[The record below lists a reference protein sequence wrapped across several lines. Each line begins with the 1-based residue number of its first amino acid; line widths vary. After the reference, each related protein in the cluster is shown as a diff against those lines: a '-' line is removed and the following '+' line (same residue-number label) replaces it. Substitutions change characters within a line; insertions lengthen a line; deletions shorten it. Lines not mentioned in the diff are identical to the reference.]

1 MGDSVSH
8 LVVFYQQKALEKVSW
23 TKTSDAWKRR
33 GNKTSKD
40 AAIPTWGAWG
50 SKSCCWLLLSFCCT
64 FLGRQWKSF
73 SSMTQ
78 IPHKRF
84 RPPTHA
90 SNWLTTMQGNVRRIA
105 KLCSLLPA
113 RLWLSFVLHVV
124 LMVWQ
129 PLRASNVT
137 ARGLLKGYQM
147 PWLTPWISTSSL
159 RACLCARAAASPSS
173 HHLLHIFPY
182 LLLHSCTNPSLK
194 PHLASEWLFER
205 SCYIYLVTFHILHAN
220 HALLPSAHQLPAPPL
235 AAQECCCYRE
245 VLRLILHPYRT
256 PTAWQEPTRKHII
269 FMILLQLKRLSLCH
283 FLELQ
288 NQVCF

>member
-1 MGDSVSH
+1 M
-8 LVVFYQQKALEKVSW
+8 
-23 TKTSDAWKRR
+23 R
-33 GNKTSKD
+33 GLRLQE
-40 AAIPTWGAWG
+40 
-50 SKSCCWLLLSFCCT
+50 LLLAAAE
-64 FLGRQWKSF
+64 FLLYFSRKAVEVIQLHDSNPAQEIQAPHSCQQLAHHHARQLCQEDSKTLLLAAS
-73 SSMTQ
+73 Q
-78 IPHKRF
+78 IV
-84 RPPTHA
+84 A
-90 SNWLTTMQGNVRRIA
+90 LI
-105 KLCSLLPA
+105 C
-113 RLWLSFVLHVV
+113 LWVLHVV
-124 LMVWQ
+124 LIVWQ

-137 ARGLLKGYQM
+137 AQGLLKGYQM
-147 PWLTPWISTSSL
+147 PWLTPWISASSL
-159 RACLCARAAASPSS
+159 RACLCARAAAAASPSS

>member
-1 MGDSVSH
+1 MGLTCCPDGLTTTASLKCHCSRSSQGV
-8 LVVFYQQKALEKVSW
+8 
-23 TKTSDAWKRR
+23 SDA
-33 GNKTSKD
+33 
-40 AAIPTWGAWG
+40 
-50 SKSCCWLLLSFCCT
+50 
-64 FLGRQWKSF
+64 
-73 SSMTQ
+73 
-78 IPHKRF
+78 
-84 RPPTHA
+84 
-90 SNWLTTMQGNVRRIA
+90 
-105 KLCSLLPA
+105 
-113 RLWLSFVLHVV
+113 
-124 LMVWQ
+124 MVN
-129 PLRASNVT
+129 PMDL
-137 ARGLLKGYQM
+137 
-147 PWLTPWISTSSL
+147 SSL
-159 RACLCARAAASPSS
+159 RACLCARAAAAASPSS

-220 HALLPSAHQLPAPPL
+220 HALLPTVHQLPAPPL

-245 VLRLILHPYRT
+245 VLRLILHPYRM